1 MFKAGDY
8 MKWLNGKPLCINYAK
23 EKQEADAIKE
33 ALRLISNNSIVPDP
47 TAIEVIN
54 ELGTHKGCY
63 IPEVISSE
71 SYRSYLNTRGIKQSE
86 YEKDKRAYCL
96 LFYELY
102 QLKKGGTENAE
113 TL

>member
-1 MFKAGDY
+1 

-33 ALRLISNNSIVPDP
+33 AIRLIGNNSITPDP
-47 TAIEVIN
+47 IAMEVIN
-54 ELGTHKGCY
+54 ELSTHKSCY
-63 IPEVISSE
+63 VPEVISSE
-71 SYRSYLNTRGIKQSE
+71 SYRAYLNTRDIKISQ

-102 QLKKGGTENAE
+102 QLKKGGSGNAE
-113 TL
+113 TV